1 MSDDSP
7 DDSKMNYTMD
17 NYSKPKYCY
26 DHPVMDVYGAL
37 CAVVIWVFILNWVA
51 NVPYKII
58 NIDKANEKRVAEL
71 NENLE
76 NADAEV
82 VNLSNQVEV
91 LDEKLRLV
99 NEQLRLAN
107 EDLEARTARTEK
119 LKVVLRSTLFPHLEE
134 LSG

>member
-1 MSDDSP
+1 
-7 DDSKMNYTMD
+7 MNYTMD

-37 CAVVIWVFILNWVA
+37 CAVVIWVFILNWLA

-58 NIDKANEKRVAEL
+58 NVDKANEKRIAEL

-91 LDEKLRLV
+91 LDEKLRV
-99 NEQLRLAN
+99 VTEQLRLAN
-107 EDLEARTARTEK
+107 EDIEARTARTVK
-119 LKVVLRSTLFPHLEE
+119 LAAALRSTLFPGLEE
-134 LSG
+134 VRG